1 MKTKNFTVYAGLSLA
16 STMLFLNSTIAQ
28 ETPVRTLDDVVITAS
43 RSPKKQS
50 ETGKVVRVITS
61 ETLAQ
66 SQGRTLTQVLNEV
79 AGITIGGN
87 GNNPGDIK
95 AVYLRGASP
104 GNTLI
109 LIDGI
114 PVNDASGITGEYN
127 ISAIPID
134 QVERVEILKG
144 GNSTLY
150 GSDAV
155 AGVINIITKKGTG
168 KLTANLL
175 VNGGSYDTYKQ
186 VLGLNGQINKT
197 SVAINAS
204 NLDAKNFST
213 AQPANGELNFDKDAS
228 HQKAVSVNLGQQVN
242 DRFLLRS
249 MLQANLTNADL
260 DNGAF
265 TDGLN
270 YNYKKSAVLAGIA
283 GIYDLDKGRIDFN
296 LSRNQVKNVFDNQGT
311 LTNNQGNITQAE
323 AGVNYSFADF
333 LNVSSGASYKY
344 SDTKQIGPYSAPLY
358 ASNHIT
364 SVYTS
369 AFFTSK
375 AGFNL
380 EIGGRFNEHSQYGS
394 NFTYTL
400 NPSFVLNN
408 QYKFYANVSSAYK
421 VPSLYQLFSEY
432 GNLQLKP
439 ETSKN
444 YEAGFDFD
452 FIPRKLNVTVN
463 LFKRNIEDVIDFGK
477 VAPGKYAYVNQNK
490 QKDKGL
496 EAELSFKPVSF
507 LTVNTFYAYVEGKQ
521 FAPADTISNL
531 YRRPNK
537 SFGAGANITFSKSVD
552 LNVTYKF
559 TGNRTDRYFDGT
571 TFDVVDV
578 ALKSYNILNAYL
590 QYKPSAKLTLF
601 TDVKNLL
608 DTDYTEFAGYKT
620 MGVNFNAGFK
630 LDLN

>member
-1 MKTKNFTVYAGLSLA
+1 MKRKNFTVYAGLGLV
-16 STMLFLNSTIAQ
+16 STMLLSNSIYAQ
-28 ETPVRTLDDVVITAS
+28 ESPVRTLDDVVITAS

-50 ETGKVVRVITS
+50 ETGKVVRVITQ
-61 ETLAQ
+61 ETLAK

-79 AGITIGGN
+79 AGVTIGGN

-114 PVNDASGITGEYN
+114 AVNDASGITGEYN

-134 QVERVEILKG
+134 QIERVEILKG

-168 KLTANLL
+168 KLSANLL
-175 VNGGSYDTYKQ
+175 ATAGSYDTYKQ

-213 AQPANGELNFDKDAS
+213 ARPASAELNFDKDAS
-228 HQKAVSVNLGQQVN
+228 HQKAVSVNLGQQVTN
-242 DRFLLRS
+242 RFLLRT
-249 MLQANLTNADL
+249 MLQASLINADL

-265 TDGLN
+265 ADGLN
-270 YNYKKSAVLAGIA
+270 FDYKKSAVLAGVA
-283 GIYDLDKGRIDFN
+283 GIYEIAKGRMDFN
-296 LSRNQVKNVFDNQGT
+296 VSHNQVKNVFDNKGT
-311 LTNNQGNITQAE
+311 ITNNRGSITQAE
-323 AGVNYSFADF
+323 AGITNSFADF
-333 LNVSSGASYKY
+333 LTVNSGASYKY
-344 SDTKQIGPYSAPLY
+344 SDTKQFGPFSAPLY
-358 ASNHIT
+358 ADNHIT

-380 EIGGRFNEHSQYGS
+380 EIGGRFNEHSEYGS

-400 NPSFVLNN
+400 NPSFVLNK
-408 QYKFYANVSSAYK
+408 QYKVYANVSSAYK
-421 VPSLYQLFSEY
+421 VPSLYQLYSEY
-432 GNLQLKP
+432 GNLDLKP
-439 ETSKN
+439 ETSKS
-444 YEAGFDFD
+444 YEAGVDLD
-452 FIPRKLNVTVN
+452 LIPQKLNLTVN
-463 LFKRNIEDVIDFGK
+463 LFKRDIEDVIDFG
-477 VAPGKYAYVNQNK
+477 PLPTGQYAYVNQNK

-496 EAELSFKPVSF
+496 EAELAFKPAAF
-507 LTVNTFYAYVEGKQ
+507 LTVNAFYAYIEGEQ
-521 FAPADTISNL
+521 TTPEATAFNL
-531 YRRPNK
+531 FRRPKN
-537 SFGAGANITFSKSVD
+537 SFGVGTTVTFSKSVD
-552 LNVTYKF
+552 LNVSYKF
-559 TGNRTDRYFDGT
+559 TGDRKDRYFDGK
-571 TFDVVDV
+571 TFEVVEMEM
-578 ALKSYNILNAYL
+578 KSYHILNAYV
-590 QYKPSAKLTLF
+590 QYKPAAKLTLF

-608 DTDYTEFAGYKT
+608 DADYIEFAGYNT

-630 LDLN
+630 LDLK